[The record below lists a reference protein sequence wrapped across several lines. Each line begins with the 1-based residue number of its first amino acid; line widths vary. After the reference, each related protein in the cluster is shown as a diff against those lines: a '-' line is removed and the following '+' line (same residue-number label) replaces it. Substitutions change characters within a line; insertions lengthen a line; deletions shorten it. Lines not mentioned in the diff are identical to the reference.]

1 MAKQIKKHS
10 RIVLILG
17 LILTFAVIYF
27 AVPTGQTATVTSR
40 SDTLSDSRPTLDSN
54 HNVEFTTAAADG
66 IAEGETLIV
75 DFGGASDV
83 FDLTGIVLGDV
94 DLEVGDV
101 DTNLVA
107 AASCTVAA
115 DEFETVI
122 SAVND
127 NITFTRCTGDGAVA
141 GGSTINVKVGTNA
154 DGGANQINNP
164 AASVPDIT
172 IAGTFQAVQVTSTIK
187 VAIIAGVTV
196 SATVS
201 EGLTVSVNG
210 VTAANCPNYDNGGAP
225 NEVATT
231 ATTVPFSTINVETFY
246 DACQDLRVA
255 TNAGSGYSTTIQE
268 TDQLTSGA
276 NQIADGTCDG
286 ACTDSAEAD
295 WATATNN
302 GFGYCMDDQAGYE
315 NASATA
321 DAGWGTN
328 GCDDADTF
336 FKTIADAGAAE
347 AAQNIMSSAA
357 AVSDDRSF
365 VGFRLT
371 VDTAQPALTYTNTIV
386 YITTPTY

>member
-40 SDTLSDSRPTLDSN
+40 NDTLSDSRPTENSN
-54 HNVEFTTAAADG
+54 HDVEFITAAADAIG
-66 IAEGETLIV
+66 EGETLIV

-83 FDLTGIVLGDV
+83 FDLTGVVLGDV
-94 DLEVGDV
+94 DLEVGGV
-101 DTNLVA
+101 DANLVA
-107 AASCTVAA
+107 AASCGVPA

-127 NITFTRCTGDGAVA
+127 NITFTRCAGDGAVA
-141 GGSTINVKVGTNA
+141 GSSTINVKVGTNA

-201 EGLTVSVNG
+201 EGLTVSVNT
-210 VTAANCPNYDNGGAP
+210 VTTANCPNYDNGGAP

-231 ATTVPFSTINVETFY
+231 PTTVPFGTINVETFY

-255 TNAGSGYSTTIQE
+255 TNAGSGYNTTVQE

-276 NQIADGTCDG
+276 TQIADGTCDG

-302 GFGYCMDDQAGYE
+302 GFGYCMEDQGGYGD
-315 NASATA
+315 ASATA

-336 FKTIADAGAAE
+336 FKTIADAGASE

-357 AVSDDRSF
+357 AASDDRSF